1 MPQETKTQRNQR
13 RKLTILKDEGKI
25 TKAEFK
31 ERLAAV
37 YDPALRK
44 KNVPKT
50 CLIRAAFLKPC
61 ADYQK
66 KHWYLEL
73 NSTIRGWADKVY
85 EAHLLKKDIRVPR
98 EYFTPI
104 AEVMDMKTVYPI
116 N

>member
-1 MPQETKTQRNQR
+1 MAQETKTQRAQR

-31 ERLAAV
+31 ERLRAV
-37 YDPALRK
+37 YDPSLRK
-44 KNVPKT
+44 KDVPKT

-61 ADYQK
+61 ADYK
-66 KHWYLEL
+66 EKHWYLEL